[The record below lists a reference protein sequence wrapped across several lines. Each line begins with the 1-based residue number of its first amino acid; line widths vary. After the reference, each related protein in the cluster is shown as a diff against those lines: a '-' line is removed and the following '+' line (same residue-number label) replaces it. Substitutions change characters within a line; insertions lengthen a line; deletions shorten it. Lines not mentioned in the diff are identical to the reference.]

1 MAEENEQATEATEEN
16 VSRETIQETR
26 PEWLPEKF
34 KTGED
39 LAKSYQ
45 ELQSQFGK
53 KDTELREKITSELE
67 GKRLENRPDS
77 AGDYLLPE
85 TIDETLAPD
94 NELLQWW
101 AEHSHNNGFSQEQ
114 FSDGIQKYLDAFSK
128 VVPNME
134 QEKASLGDNADARIE
149 AVGLFA
155 NKFFPEDLRESIE
168 AITEPHHGIKIL
180 EHIMS
185 EQVEGAGPSYDA
197 NAVGQI
203 DENALK
209 SMMQD
214 PRYHNPTRQD
224 PAFIKQV
231 EDGFKKLYG

>member
-1 MAEENEQATEATEEN
+1 MVEENAQTTESTQEEN
-16 VSRETIQETR
+16 VSRETNQKTVGEATQETR

-53 KDTELREKITSELE
+53 KDTELREKITTELE
-67 GKRLENRPDS
+67 NKRLENRPAT

-128 VVPNME
+128 VVFYKVFN
-134 QEKASLGDNADARIE
+134 
-149 AVGLFA
+149 
-155 NKFFPEDLRESIE
+155 
-168 AITEPHHGIKIL
+168 
-180 EHIMS
+180 
-185 EQVEGAGPSYDA
+185 
-197 NAVGQI
+197 
-203 DENALK
+203 
-209 SMMQD
+209 
-214 PRYHNPTRQD
+214 
-224 PAFIKQV
+224 
-231 EDGFKKLYG
+231 

>member
-1 MAEENEQATEATEEN
+1 M
-16 VSRETIQETR
+16 
-26 PEWLPEKF
+26 
-34 KTGED
+34 
-39 LAKSYQ
+39 
-45 ELQSQFGK
+45 
-53 KDTELREKITSELE
+53 
-67 GKRLENRPDS
+67 ENRPAT

-128 VVPNME
+128 VVPNYE
-134 QEKASLGDNADARIE
+134 QERASLGENADARIE

-155 NKFFPEDLRESIE
+155 NKYFPDDLRESIE
-168 AITEPHHGIKIL
+168 AITETHHGIKVL

-185 EQVEGAGPSYDA
+185 EAVESTGPSGDV
-197 NAVGQI
+197 NSIGQI
-203 DENALK
+203 DENSLK
-209 SMMQD
+209 AMMQD
-214 PRYHNPTRQD
+214 PRYHNPTKQD